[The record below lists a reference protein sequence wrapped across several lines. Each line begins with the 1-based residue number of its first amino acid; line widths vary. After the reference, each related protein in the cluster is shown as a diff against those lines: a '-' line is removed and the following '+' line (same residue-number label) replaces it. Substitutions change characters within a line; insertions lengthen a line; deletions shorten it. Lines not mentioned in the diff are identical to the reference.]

1 MSRYFHH
8 LTLVQKF
15 SLIKY
20 NKYNSTSLKGISI
33 SDAFCSFFF
42 FSVSQIDPL
51 AIGKRALGQ
60 KTMFKVVIKGKQYM
74 TRLKQMNN
82 QDAVI

>member
-1 MSRYFHH
+1 MMHSV
-8 LTLVQKF
+8 L
-15 SLIKY
+15 
-20 NKYNSTSLKGISI
+20 
-33 SDAFCSFFF
+33 FFF

-60 KTMFKVVIKGKQYM
+60 KTMFKMVIKGKQYM